1 MLHNS
6 VAHETSYHGSVTDA
20 TEGLTIDELA
30 QRVGMTARNVR
41 AYQSRGLI
49 PPPRLKGRTGFY
61 DEEHVARLELIRD
74 LQAEGFNLE
83 SIKRI
88 LERAPGGSVGSVLDF
103 TRAAAAPF
111 SDERPEVIDGDI
123 LAEQWGDELTPEL
136 IRRIEHH
143 GFVRPLGDN
152 LWELRSPRLNRAAQ
166 ELSELGVPFAAA
178 VDVMATLRRHSEAV
192 SQKYVQLFL
201 DHLWRPFEEAGE
213 PPEEFPRVQEALE
226 RLRPLAGESLLAVFP
241 VVMTDA
247 VGAGIAREGSRRGEP
262 ASRSGSHR
270 RERRSGSRGRGQR
283 RGSSR

>member
-1 MLHNS
+1 
-6 VAHETSYHGSVTDA
+6 VADQSN
-20 TEGLTIDELA
+20 GLTIDELA

-49 PPPRLKGRTGFY
+49 PPPTLQGRTGYY
-61 DEEHVARLELIRD
+61 DDEHVARLELIRD

-83 SIKRI
+83 SIKQI

-103 TRAAAAPF
+103 TRTAAASF
-111 SDERPEVIDGDI
+111 SDERPEVVSGET
-123 LAEQWGDELTPEL
+123 LAAQWGDELTPEL
-136 IRRIEHH
+136 IKRIERH

-152 LWELRSPRLNRAAQ
+152 VWELRSPRLNQAAQ

-192 SQKYVQLFL
+192 AQKYVQLFL
-201 DHLWRPFEEAGE
+201 EHLWRPFEEAGE

-226 RLRPLAGESLLAVFP
+226 RLRPLAGESLLAVFQ

-247 VGAGIAREGSRRGEP
+247 VEAAIEREVSRMGEP
-262 ASRSGSHR
+262 AQRSGSHR
-270 RERRSGSRGRGQR
+270 RERRSSGRRRGQR

>member
-1 MLHNS
+1 
-6 VAHETSYHGSVTDA
+6 VAEESN
-20 TEGLTIDELA
+20 GLTIDELA

-49 PPPRLKGRTGFY
+49 PPPALKGRTGFY

-111 SDERPEVIDGDI
+111 GDERPEVVSGDI

-136 IRRIEHH
+136 IERIERH

-152 LWELRSPRLNRAAQ
+152 LWELRSPRLNQAAQ

-192 SQKYVQLFL
+192 AQKYVQLFL
-201 DHLWRPFEEAGE
+201 EHLWRPFEEAGE
-213 PPEEFPRVQEALE
+213 PPEEFPRVREALE
-226 RLRPLAGESLLAVFP
+226 RLRPLAGESLLAVFQT
-241 VVMTDA
+241 VMTDA
-247 VGAGIAREGSRRGEP
+247 VEAAIEREVSRMGEP
-262 ASRSGSHR
+262 KERSGSHR
-270 RERRSGSRGRGQR
+270 RERRPSGRRRSQR

>member
-49 PPPRLKGRTGFY
+49 PPPRLKGRTGYY

-103 TRAAAAPF
+103 TRAVAAPF
-111 SDERPEVIDGDI
+111 GDERSQVVDAGVFVDR
-123 LAEQWGDELTPEL
+123 WGDELTPEVVSQAERL
-136 IRRIEHH
+136 
-143 GFVRPLGDN
+143 GLVR
-152 LWELRSPRLNRAAQ
+152 
-166 ELSELGVPFAAA
+166 ELG
-178 VDVMATLRRHSEAV
+178 
-192 SQKYVQLFL
+192 
-201 DHLWRPFEEAGE
+201 
-213 PPEEFPRVQEALE
+213 
-226 RLRPLAGESLLAVFP
+226 
-241 VVMTDA
+241 
-247 VGAGIAREGSRRGEP
+247 
-262 ASRSGSHR
+262 
-270 RERRSGSRGRGQR
+270 
-283 RGSSR
+283 